1 MREEDDEEGRTR
13 GWGGFDREKEKLL
26 CSDMIPVAQRCEL
39 PSTVLTGL
47 SRGRRGRGRGGPI
60 RVAVMGLV
68 TSLESLPLIKFHAR
82 DELRGVIRDV
92 ASVLSRDDLDG
103 MVLE

>member
-1 MREEDDEEGRTR
+1 
-13 GWGGFDREKEKLL
+13 
-26 CSDMIPVAQRCEL
+26 
-39 PSTVLTGL
+39 
-47 SRGRRGRGRGGPI
+47 
-60 RVAVMGLV
+60 MGLV